1 MADFAE
7 YLRDARKRAG
17 MNQIELA
24 ERVGLTGSYI
34 SVLEGRKK
42 PPPSDKVL
50 RRLADAL
57 EVSEDEMIE
66 VAHLDKSPD
75 DIRDRIRALDRSLH
89 LERKLT
95 KRLITD
101 LLPSSLWHFGRVQGF
116 HETAIEK
123 LRLDPGKRRV
133 LRKVIARLRNLTS
146 RDDFEEQS
154 KIVIE
159 ALPAGDRSV
168 LAEVLPELVRE
179 PVTAPDPGT
188 TVFTMNDDAMRPRVE
203 RGDELVV
210 DRKRKPAPG
219 DLALVRVGRRR
230 TVRQLARRGRGFLFV
245 ATTGDAEPVEGK
257 KSDVLGVVVELRR
270 RLG

>member
-1 MADFAE
+1 LTDFAD

-17 MNQIELA
+17 LNQIELA

-34 SVLEGRKK
+34 SVLESRKK

-50 RRLADAL
+50 SRLARAL
-57 EVSEDEMIE
+57 DVPEGDMIE

-75 DIRDRIRALDRSLH
+75 DIRDRIKALDRRLRI
-89 LERKLT
+89 ERKVT
-95 KRLITD
+95 KQLITG
-101 LLPSSLWHFGRVQGF
+101 LLPSSLWHFGRVEGF
-116 HETAIEK
+116 HESAIEK

-133 LRKVIARLRNLTS
+133 LRKVLAKLKNLTS

-168 LAEVLPELVRE
+168 LARVLPELVRD
-179 PVTAPDPGT
+179 PRPAVDPGT
-188 TVFTMNDDAMRPRVE
+188 TIFTMNDDAMRPRVE

-210 DRKRKPAPG
+210 DRKRRPSPG
-219 DLALVRVGRRR
+219 DLALVRIGNRR
-230 TVRQLARRGRGFLFV
+230 TVRQLAKRGRGFLFV
-245 ATTGDAEPVEGK
+245 ATSGDAEPVDGK
-257 KSDVLGVVVELRR
+257 KSDVLGVVIELRR
-270 RLG
+270 RLA